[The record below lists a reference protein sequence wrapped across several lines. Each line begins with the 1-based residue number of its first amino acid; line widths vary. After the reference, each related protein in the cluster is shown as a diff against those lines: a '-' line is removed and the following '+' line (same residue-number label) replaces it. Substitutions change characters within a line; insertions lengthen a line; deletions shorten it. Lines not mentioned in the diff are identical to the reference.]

1 MVNFEELEATPPMAP
16 AREGRERSDRE
27 LLRAVR
33 DGSDAAAEALVG
45 RHWDRAYRIAYGIL
59 GDAHAA
65 EDVTQE
71 AMLSLLANVGR
82 FDTRRPF
89 EPWLHRIVSNRAL
102 DWLRGRNRR
111 AEVAPLVAPAPSEP
125 PSDPALATALA
136 SLPPEQRAVVVL
148 RHLGGYGT
156 NEIARMLGLP
166 RGTVGSRLRRGLDQ
180 LRAQLAV
187 ALLAIC
193 IALAAGAIFTSPGQA
208 VTSWIG
214 DRLGFGEPGGPPTLR
229 DLRAFATEGSAA
241 DGQPAYVLL
250 RGPAADI
257 GHYELVTYRSKDEP
271 GKSWPANGARCF
283 ELNFPE
289 ARALM
294 GPRCGLPPAEHGLRF
309 DGTGGGVT
317 RSGSEYLYASGRVSD
332 DVESV
337 EISFEGKQVAVELT
351 PIPEDLI
358 ERFRIRRPFKF
369 FITFFEDVRDGGIVT
384 VIARDGEGRVVAQRR
399 SKVVVF
405 PADLLSGKDR

>member
-1 MVNFEELEATPPMAP
+1 MTDTEELEAAAAP
-16 AREGRERSDRE
+16 APGRGMRQRSDRE

-33 DGSDAAAEALVG
+33 DGSDAAAEALIG

-89 EPWLHRIVSNRAL
+89 GPWLHRIVSNRAL

-111 AEVAPLVAPAPSEP
+111 AEVAPLVAPAASEP

-193 IALAAGAIFTSPGQA
+193 MALAAGAIFTSPGQA

-229 DLRAFATEGSAA
+229 NMRVFATKGSGAE
-241 DGQPAYVLL
+241 GQPAYVLL

-257 GHYELVTYRSKDEP
+257 GHYELITYRMKDE
-271 GKSWPANGARCF
+271 GKLWPANGARCF

-289 ARALM
+289 IRTLA

-337 EISFEGKQVAVELT
+337 EISFEGKPVAVELT

-369 FITFFEDVRDGGIVT
+369 FIAFFEDPREEGIVT
-384 VIARDGEGRVVAQRR
+384 VTARDADGRVVAQRR